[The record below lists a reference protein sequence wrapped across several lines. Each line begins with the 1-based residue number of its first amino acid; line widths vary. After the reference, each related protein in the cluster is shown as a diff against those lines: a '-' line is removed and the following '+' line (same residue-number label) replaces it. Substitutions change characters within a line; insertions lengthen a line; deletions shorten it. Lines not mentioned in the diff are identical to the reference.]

1 MQRKTQ
7 FMRSRKA
14 CVEEWAGIER
24 NRGRKKNEKADW
36 KTKLKVKKIWEMSS
50 VEQMDGRK
58 EGF

>member
-1 MQRKTQ
+1 
-7 FMRSRKA
+7 MRSRKA

-36 KTKLKVKKIWEMSS
+36 KTKLKVRKIWEMSS